1 MRRRRSPRRFRRT
14 SLLGAVVLLLLSLG
28 YAFSPAKAVWSVRE
42 LSNPAKLATLGKRG
56 ANPRLNK
63 IVFWLWEAR
72 ERGMSPETTARVA
85 QALNGVSGE
94 RACLV
99 EESLVR
105 NVRIADGLGLLTREN
120 RERLRRGGAAFVS
133 TGPYTGQ
140 QAEVDH
146 IVPVSLA
153 PEIGNEL
160 ANLELLPEVL
170 NQRKSDR
177 VGERQLLH
185 AEALYR
191 AGLLSEESLKRIRE
205 AAE

>member
-1 MRRRRSPRRFRRT
+1 MRRRRSPHRLRRT
-14 SLLGAVVLLLLSLG
+14 SFIGVVLLLLLSLG

-63 IVFWLWEAR
+63 IVYWLWEAR
-72 ERGMSPETTARVA
+72 ERGMSPEAAARVA
-85 QALNGVSGE
+85 QTLNGVIGE
-94 RACLV
+94 RARLV

-105 NVRIADGLGLLTREN
+105 NVRIADDLGLYTREN
-120 RERLRRGGAAFVS
+120 RERLRRGGAAIVS
-133 TGPYTGQ
+133 TGPHTGQ

-160 ANLELLPEVL
+160 ANLELLPERL
-170 NQRKSDR
+170 NQQKSDR
-177 VGERQLLH
+177 VGERELGH
-185 AEALYR
+185 AEALHR
-191 AGLLSEESLKRIRE
+191 AGLLSNESLARVRR
-205 AAE
+205 AAD